1 MCSTKWN
8 PIVLQRL
15 ASAELHPTALH
26 SLISYCVTWTGHDV
40 GNVRLICNFIL
51 YGNSYA
57 HPLNTIIHVDAMSKP
72 VKSLDEVA
80 FKFCSIIQ
88 FIIAEDLQTR
98 HFFHYFFSGSK
109 VSCQGF
115 CYPKMTQLYDQ
126 PRYTSIMR
134 CHFFVSGNFIS
145 TPAQAQAAA
154 ATLLL
159 TSPRNGLIPTE
170 NLIIPTDES
179 CRNFN
184 ELPDTWE
191 NFLTNSLSGARG
203 KNWFITPTAWF

>member
-1 MCSTKWN
+1 
-8 PIVLQRL
+8 
-15 ASAELHPTALH
+15 
-26 SLISYCVTWTGHDV
+26 
-40 GNVRLICNFIL
+40 
-51 YGNSYA
+51 
-57 HPLNTIIHVDAMSKP
+57 MSEP

-80 FKFCSIIQ
+80 FKFRGIIQ
-88 FIIAEDLQTR
+88 FIIGEDLQTR
-98 HFFHYFFSGSK
+98 RFFHYFFRGSK

-145 TPAQAQAAA
+145 TPQAAQTAAAA

-159 TSPRNGLIPTE
+159 TSARNGLIPTE
-170 NLIIPTDES
+170 NLIIPNTDES

-184 ELPDTWE
+184 ELPDT
-191 NFLTNSLSGARG
+191 
-203 KNWFITPTAWF
+203 